1 MGRRGLPRRR
11 ACVWVSASSRQPRA
25 PAAALDAAGLNVRGV
40 LDAAR
45 WDALVPP
52 AWRTQSLLPGA
63 RAAWLLA
70 SGGRA
75 LFEAFRRAPE
85 SALARDPLDAY
96 TRRVA
101 EETAAALR
109 RAGKRAL
116 PLLAFERRG
125 GRFADFVALGR
136 AAGLGAPSRLGLLL
150 HPEYGPWL
158 SIRAALLTDL
168 ALEPTLEREG
178 FDPCGGCPAPC
189 GAACPGAAPAPH
201 GFDVGACREE
211 RAQSPACWLRCAAR
225 HACVLGREHAYL
237 AEAEAHH
244 MRHAGTAP

>member
-1 MGRRGLPRRR
+1 MR
-11 ACVWVSASSRQPRA
+11 VSASPSRSTGPG
-25 PAAALDAAGLNVRGV
+25 AALDAAGLNLRGV

-45 WDALVPP
+45 WDALVPQ
-52 AWRTQSLLPGA
+52 AWRAQTLLPGA
-63 RAAWLLA
+63 RSVWLLA

-75 LFEAFRRAPE
+75 LFEAFLRAPE
-85 SALARDPLDAY
+85 SRLPRDPLDAY

-101 EETAAALR
+101 EETAEALR
-109 RAGKRAL
+109 RTGQRAL

-125 GRFADFVALGR
+125 GAFADFVALGR

-158 SIRAALLTDL
+158 SIRAAVLTDL
-168 ALEPTLEREG
+168 ALEPTRERLG
-178 FDPCGGCPAPC
+178 FAPCAECPAPC
-189 GAACPGAAPAPH
+189 GAACPTAAPGPE
-201 GFDVGACREE
+201 GFEVAACREG
-211 RAQSPACWLRCAAR
+211 RARSPGCRLRCDAR
-225 HACVLGREHAYL
+225 HACILGREHAYL